1 MTGAIAR
8 YLQGLQSK
16 AHGRAGGTA
25 CLEETMHET
34 LKRLLIFVGILVLG
48 IVFYIYRSPHKTP
61 REKMGALAGAK
72 PYSKAASEGD
82 LKSLPPGNYI
92 SPVMNIS
99 GQVPVS
105 TSCEA

>member
-1 MTGAIAR
+1 MN
-8 YLQGLQSK
+8 
-16 AHGRAGGTA
+16 
-25 CLEETMHET
+25 ET
-34 LKRLLIFVGILVLG
+34 LKRLLFFLGILVVG

-82 LKSLPPGNYI
+82 LKSLPPGKYI
-92 SPVMNIS
+92 CTVLNIS

-105 TSCEA
+105 TSCEAVQNMDPEERRNLCRD